1 MKHGHIYMQ
10 LLNVRPRK
18 PMPPGSYYFPGSG
31 SVANGTC
38 GIAAGMNPIKV
49 SRRCSHDHQEGLKGK
64 GAYLQMLQVLLAYS
78 KMECSRSNGGEI
90 DSPQPGAGLYW
101 AGSGHNKAVYCI

>member
-1 MKHGHIYMQ
+1 MKHGHIYIQ

-18 PMPPGSYYFPGSG
+18 PMPPGPYFPGSG
-31 SVANGTC
+31 PVAIDTC
-38 GIAAGMNPIKV
+38 GIAAGMNPIKL

-101 AGSGHNKAVYCI
+101 AGSGHNKAVNCI

>member
-1 MKHGHIYMQ
+1 MENGHIYIE
-10 LLNVRPRK
+10 LLNDRPRK

-31 SVANGTC
+31 SVAIGTC

-64 GAYLQMLQVLLAYS
+64 GAYLQMLQVLLDDS
-78 KMECSRSNGGEI
+78 KMECSRSNGGDM
-90 DSPQPGAGLYW
+90 DSPQPGAGSIRS
-101 AGSGHNKAVYCI
+101 GSGV